1 MAVKN
6 GTLIVL
12 KLATEKVNGLT
23 SNGIDFARDMIDVTT
38 KDSTGNAKEYIP
50 GEKGATISAEGKW
63 DEATSNYT
71 LTELFAAFDAGTAL
85 AFVFGGLVSGDITYS
100 GSAYLSAFNATAPKN
115 GEATWSATLQ
125 VTGVV
130 TAGTVGA

>member
-6 GTLIVL
+6 GSLIVL

-50 GEKGATISAEGKW
+50 GEKGATISFIYKIK
-63 DEATSNYT
+63 
-71 LTELFAAFDAGTAL
+71 
-85 AFVFGGLVSGDITYS
+85 VSIKES
-100 GSAYLSAFNATAPKN
+100 CFSFQRFERNL
-115 GEATWSATLQ
+115 
-125 VTGVV
+125 
-130 TAGTVGA
+130 

>member
-12 KLATEKVNGLT
+12 KLATEKVNGLV
-23 SNGIDFARDMIDVTT
+23 SNSIDFTRDMIDVTT
-38 KDSTGNAKEYIP
+38 KDSTGNAKEFIP
-50 GEKGATISAEGKW
+50 GEKGATISCEGKW

-71 LTELFAAFDAGTAL
+71 LSELFAAFDAGTSL
-85 AFVFGGLVSGDITYS
+85 AFIFGGLVNGDIIYE
-100 GSAYLSAFNATAPKN
+100 GNCYISAFNASAPKN

-130 TAGTVGA
+130 SASTAS